1 MQGWKRMVLE
11 GREGD
16 GRRSGL
22 FGVWIDDIR
31 HICLFGRFLRA
42 RTCTRTKHN
51 KANNKSEMVGS
62 EKERKSEGKGMGKGG
77 EVVAVVVME
86 VTCLRCWA
94 KKRTEDEK
102 GRWRV

>member
-1 MQGWKRMVLE
+1 MVLE

-62 EKERKSEGKGMGKGG
+62 EKERKSEGKGMRKGG
-77 EVVAVVVME
+77 GGGGSGGNGGNMFAMLGEE
-86 VTCLRCWA
+86 
-94 KKRTEDEK
+94 ED
-102 GRWRV
+102 